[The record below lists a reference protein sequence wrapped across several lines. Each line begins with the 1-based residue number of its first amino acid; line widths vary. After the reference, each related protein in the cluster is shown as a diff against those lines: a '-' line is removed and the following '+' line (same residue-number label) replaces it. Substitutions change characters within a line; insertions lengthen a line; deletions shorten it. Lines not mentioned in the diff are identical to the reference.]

1 MQLYELIKLTLL
13 LFIRALP
20 KKVDSLRSKVNTRDI
35 LRDWNS
41 TDADSDAPLD
51 PVDNTEVRSST
62 PAKKAAQK
70 SNTKTP
76 TKTGTT
82 EEVRVT
88 RSQTPKAK
96 NKQPRISTGRQN
108 TPEST
113 SKRSRTPKSKPQQV
127 EELAQNQDYNYQ
139 MDDIELRQLTPAHS
153 PPGRVT
159 RSRTPGKQVSPG
171 RAKEQLTTP
180 RREDVENTVKDEN
193 KQTR

>member
-1 MQLYELIKLTLL
+1 MQLYELIKLSLL

-76 TKTGTT
+76 IKTGTT

-88 RSQTPKAK
+88 RSQTPKVK

-127 EELAQNQDYNYQ
+127 EELAQNQDYHYQ
-139 MDDIELRQLTPAHS
+139 MDDIELRPLTPAHS

-171 RAKEQLTTP
+171 RAEEQLITP